1 MSQITLTSPFQALVN
16 TRLFHRSHV
25 RPARTRQSDV
35 QLPPRGSSSVN
46 GHELTMAQARLFT
59 ALR

>member
-16 TRLFHRSHV
+16 TKLFHRSHV
-25 RPARTRQSDV
+25 RTARTQHCDAHLPAR
-35 QLPPRGSSSVN
+35 SSAGIN
-46 GHELTMAQARLFT
+46 EYELTMAQARLFT